1 MPNRELVIE
10 GLRQNNLKNLNLRLP
25 HNKVIAVT
33 GVSGSGKSSLAFD
46 TIFAEGQWRFIES
59 LSTYARLFL
68 EKLDR
73 PDVDTIRNIR
83 PAIAL
88 EQKNPVKGARSTVGT
103 LTELYDLFRILY
115 AKVAVPFCPKCG
127 NEVRRWDTSQIAAD
141 LLEHHNDARALI
153 AFETTE
159 PLESLVSRGYHRIL
173 VNNEVRDISDLR
185 LPAATTAKTDNC
197 GVKIDDLKI
206 KKKKTKSS
214 VSRKSEIGNPESE
227 VCTHNSEALSPQ
239 TVSVV
244 LDRLVIRDEPRLS
257 DSIETAWR
265 EGKQSLSVIIVGTTP
280 GSENNGVEVSMKT
293 LRFSS
298 KNVCDECLVSV
309 PEPSPVL
316 FSFNHPLCAC
326 PECKGFGNILT
337 YDEDLI
343 VTDRRLSLAE
353 GAIDLWEKPG
363 YHWWKGQFMKGAK
376 KAGLDVTKPYDTL
389 TQAEKGLVFKGTDS
403 FYGIDSFFEELENKR
418 YKLHVRVLLSRFRS
432 PVICPKCNG
441 KRLCEDAL
449 AYKIDSLDIAELS
462 TKPVGALAAWLARVE
477 LSPMQRDIA
486 KEILRQIEQKLS
498 FLHEVGLDY
507 LSLDRQAKTLS
518 GGEYQRVNLSNQL
531 ASVLTGTLYVLD
543 EPTIGMHARDTQR
556 IADIMRRLSA
566 LGNTIIVV
574 EHDRE
579 IISSSDWVVELGPGG
594 GHLGGNILFNGPID
608 EFAKADTLTARYLRG
623 EDSAVIDHSALIKKS
638 LQSGVKYLTLVGAS
652 GHNLKNVSVKF
663 PLYSLTVVSGVSG
676 SGKSSLI
683 VETLFNAVARHF
695 RFEADHPLPFSGIE
709 NLDRIKGVSL
719 IDQGA
724 IGRTPRSNPLTYLKI
739 FEPVRKLFSQQPEAK
754 AHGYSP
760 GFFSFNVPGGRCETC
775 TGAGYQKMEMYF
787 FEDIFVTCEDCKGR
801 RYGEDALRVAYRG
814 KNINDVLRMTVDEA
828 CEFFNTV
835 PEIYSRL
842 AVMQSIGL
850 GYLVLGQ
857 SATTL
862 SGGEAQRLKICA
874 ELLHSSSRGLLYIL
888 DEPTVGLHH
897 NDVLL
902 LLKIIRRLVDSGNTV
917 VIIEHNLD
925 VVRRADWVIDLG
937 PEGGDKGGFVLF
949 EGTPEDLKEM
959 PSSLTGKYLKEYA

>member
-1 MPNRELVIE
+1 MDIAD
-10 GLRQNNLKNLNLRLP
+10 LRSQSDDSKADKYN
-25 HNKVIAVT
+25 A
-33 GVSGSGKSSLAFD
+33 KSSSNQQSETRSLQ
-46 TIFAEGQWRFIES
+46 TI
-59 LSTYARLFL
+59 
-68 EKLDR
+68 
-73 PDVDTIRNIR
+73 
-83 PAIAL
+83 
-88 EQKNPVKGARSTVGT
+88 
-103 LTELYDLFRILY
+103 
-115 AKVAVPFCPKCG
+115 
-127 NEVRRWDTSQIAAD
+127 
-141 LLEHHNDARALI
+141 
-153 AFETTE
+153 
-159 PLESLVSRGYHRIL
+159 
-173 VNNEVRDISDLR
+173 
-185 LPAATTAKTDNC
+185 
-197 GVKIDDLKI
+197 
-206 KKKKTKSS
+206 
-214 VSRKSEIGNPESE
+214 
-227 VCTHNSEALSPQ
+227 
-239 TVSVV
+239 SVV

-265 EGKQSLSVIIVGTTP
+265 EGKQSLSVVIVRTVTG
-280 GSENNGVEVSMKT
+280 GEKNDGEVSMRT

-298 KNVCDECLVSV
+298 KNVCDECAVSV

-326 PECKGFGNILT
+326 PECKGFGNILK

-343 VTDRRLSLAE
+343 VTDRRLSLSE

-363 YHWWKGQFMKGAK
+363 YHWWKNQLIKGAK
-376 KAGLDVTKPYDTL
+376 KAGVNVTKPYNRL
-389 TQAEKGLVFKGTDS
+389 TGAEKELVFKGNEK
-403 FYGIDSFFEELENKR
+403 FHGVIAFFEELENKR

-432 PVICPKCNG
+432 PVTCPQCGG

-462 TKPVGALAAWLARVE
+462 TKPIGVLAEWLAKVE

-486 KEILRQIEQKLS
+486 KEVLRQIKQKLA
-498 FLHEVGLDY
+498 FLNEVGLDY

-543 EPTIGMHARDTQR
+543 EPTIGMHSRDTQR
-556 IADIMRRLSA
+556 IADIMRRLSS

-594 GHLGGNILFNGPID
+594 GHLGGNIMFNGPIS
-608 EFAKADTLTARYLRG
+608 EFAKADTLTSKYLRG
-623 EDSAVIDHSALIKKS
+623 EDSAGIDYSGIIKKS
-638 LQSGVKYLTLVGAS
+638 LQSGIKFLTLGGAT
-652 GHNLKNVSVKF
+652 GHNLKNISVKF
-663 PLYSLTVVSGVSG
+663 PLQSLTAVSGVSG

-683 VETLFNAVARHF
+683 VETLFNAIARHF
-695 RFEADHPLPFSGIE
+695 RVESDHPLPFSGIE
-709 NLDRIKGVSL
+709 NLDTIKGVSL
-719 IDQGA
+719 IDQGS

-739 FEPVRKLFSQQPEAK
+739 FEPIRRLFSQQPEAK
-754 AHGYSP
+754 AHGYTP

-814 KNINDVLRMTVDEA
+814 KNIDDILRMTVDEA
-828 CEFFNTV
+828 CEFFNAV
-835 PEIYSRL
+835 PEIYSRM

-874 ELLHSSSRGLLYIL
+874 ELLHTSSRGLLYIL

-902 LLKIIRRLVDSGNTV
+902 LIQIIRRLVDSGNTV

-925 VVRRADWVIDLG
+925 IIRRADWVIDLG
-937 PEGGDKGGFVLF
+937 PEGGDKGGFVIF
-949 EGTPEDLKEM
+949 EGTPEDLKET
-959 PSSLTGKYLKEYA
+959 PSSLTGKYLKEFA